1 MKIQAEKL
9 KIIKM
14 ILAEKDVAI
23 IKKVKE
29 ALEKERKK
37 QEQELFEKLQRDYN
51 ERQKELVRT
60 EKKPFIEDHNYD
72 YVLSGEAADR
82 IEQLRSD
89 NEAGKLEGLTIEEI
103 EERYN
108 LNLKNL

>member
-1 MKIQAEKL
+1 MNIQAEKL

-37 QEQELFEKLQRDYN
+37 QEQELFEKFQHRLCI
-51 ERQKELVRT
+51 
-60 EKKPFIEDHNYD
+60 KP
-72 YVLSGEAADR
+72 
-82 IEQLRSD
+82 
-89 NEAGKLEGLTIEEI
+89 
-103 EERYN
+103 
-108 LNLKNL
+108 